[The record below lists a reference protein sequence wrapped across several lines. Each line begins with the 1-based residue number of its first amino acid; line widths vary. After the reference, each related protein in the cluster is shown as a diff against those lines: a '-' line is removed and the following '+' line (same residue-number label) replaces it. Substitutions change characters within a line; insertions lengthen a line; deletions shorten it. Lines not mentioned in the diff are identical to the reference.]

1 MKTSNFQKNFS
12 NQSHIVLA
20 VKVKILSLTLFEKLS
35 LVNPTNWELLISKMS
50 LNVLTVKLF
59 LY

>member
-12 NQSHIVLA
+12 NQSHILA

-50 LNVLTVKLF
+50 LNVLTAKLF